1 MIKITWAFIL
11 HSTPLAP
18 SLPSQGSWRGPGV
31 RGEAFLHFS
40 LFGRLRLEM
49 KFKIET

>member
-31 RGEAFLHFS
+31 RGEAFLHF
-40 LFGRLRLEM
+40 RLEM